1 MVREETEYESAWGRR
16 KGRDLRLRTG
26 ERSET
31 GEIEQRAVAP
41 SAVPR
46 REVTTGYTLEQLG
59 FLIDG
64 ASAERYRGAHE
75 ESSVAPRSYVLCFWI
90 LRLCGGGTV
99 KLKVGLLF
107 RVKRNGKSM

>member
-64 ASAERYRGAHE
+64 ASAERYRGAHT
-75 ESSVAPRSYVLCFWI
+75 S
-90 LRLCGGGTV
+90 
-99 KLKVGLLF
+99 K
-107 RVKRNGKSM
+107 RVKFTAYTLQLLQ

>member
-64 ASAERYRGAHE
+64 ASAERYRGGRTKR
-75 ESSVAPRSYVLCFWI
+75 AP
-90 LRLCGGGTV
+90 
-99 KLKVGLLF
+99 
-107 RVKRNGKSM
+107 